1 MKSIALAA
9 DAVLGVLAFTLFVM
23 MLVVPTVYQP
33 VKGVLLAAVLA
44 GIVWQVIRSG
54 RLRLHPLIACASA
67 VYVAVGLVFVLRGV
81 WLNAPGALAVSKVY
95 VLWPAVYTVLI
106 AAAASSRVLNA
117 LSQLLVLATIV
128 ICGYSLIYI
137 LWAIGWWPDLLYLPL
152 DQGQDFTVRNGTVEF
167 NLYSIASLIF
177 LVPYVAA
184 MLILI
189 PKDEAPV
196 SRPTL
201 WVALGLGLFVSLL
214 SGRRGLQLVV
224 VLGPLVAMVLRFL
237 VCEPR
242 SVNRIRAGGMA
253 GYGVVVIAAAI
264 VARTAL
270 GIRVGAA
277 FDWFV
282 AGFRFSSDRI
292 AMMRASQSAELL
304 AGWWRSPWLGWGHG
318 ASLATMVRAD
328 DMPWAYELSYLALLL
343 HTGAVGVF
351 IYAVGPAF
359 IFLIGFL
366 IARSGYRLGRPLLAV
381 LVGSA
386 MFLVAN
392 ATNPYLSKFD
402 YEWIIFL
409 PLAFINLWLLERHEQ
424 RGSATQAPAPLSVS

>member
-1 MKSIALAA
+1 MRSVALAA
-9 DAVLGVLAFTLFVM
+9 DALLGALAFTLFFL

-44 GIVWQVIRSG
+44 GIAWQVIRSG

-67 VYVAVGLVFVLRGV
+67 AYVAVGLVFVLRGV
-81 WLNAPGALAVSKVY
+81 WLGAPGALAVSTVY

-152 DQGQDFTVRNGTVEF
+152 DQGQDFTVLNGTVEF

-184 MLILI
+184 MLILM
-189 PKDEAPV
+189 PKDAAPV
-196 SRPTL
+196 GRPTL

-224 VLGPLVAMVLRFL
+224 ILGPLMAVVLRFL
-237 VCEPR
+237 VRDSRP
-242 SVNRIRAGGMA
+242 VNRMRVSAVT
-253 GYGVVVIAAAI
+253 GYGLVLMAAAI
-264 VARTAL
+264 AARTAF

-282 AGFRFSSDRI
+282 SGFRFSSDRI
-292 AMMRASQSAELL
+292 AMMRASQGAELL

-318 ASLATMVRAD
+318 ASLEYMVRAD
-328 DMPWAYELSYLALLL
+328 DI
-343 HTGAVGVF
+343 TC
-351 IYAVGPAF
+351 AF
-359 IFLIGFL
+359 FVYF
-366 IARSGYRLGRPLLAV
+366 
-381 LVGSA
+381 
-386 MFLVAN
+386 F
-392 ATNPYLSKFD
+392 
-402 YEWIIFL
+402 
-409 PLAFINLWLLERHEQ
+409 
-424 RGSATQAPAPLSVS
+424 